1 MFLQIV
7 IFYSNCMLRPSLFKA
22 FDSAK
27 LKTKVYIIKFVQYQ
41 VEKRYSVI

>member
-7 IFYSNCMLRPSLFKA
+7 IFYSNCMLRPSLFQA

-27 LKTKVYIIKFVQYQ
+27 LKTKVYMIKFVRHQ
-41 VEKRYSVI
+41 VGKGHSVI